1 MQTGGNEATGREGA
15 ARLSNASAEDGATRL
30 RLEAVR
36 GDALALADQLE
47 RDMVAV
53 SEARESSNVDD
64 EHDPEGSTIAFERS
78 QLEAIRRSTLDRAA
92 EAAAAL
98 ERLDAGGY
106 GICLACGRPIASA
119 RLEARPMA
127 ALCLDCAG

>member
-1 MQTGGNEATGREGA
+1 MTTPTEPTPQDPTTR
-15 ARLSNASAEDGATRL
+15 ARLET
-30 RLEAVR
+30 VR
-36 GDALALADQLE
+36 DEALALAAQLQ

-53 SEARESSNVDD
+53 SEARDASNVDD

-92 EAAAAL
+92 EAANAL
-98 ERLDAGGY
+98 DRLFGGQY
-106 GICLACGRPIASA
+106 GFCLNCGRPIAAA

-127 ALCLDCAG
+127 ALCLDCAS